1 MLLVSFVNH
10 LGITQRLEKERE
22 VGRAQPVDVIQ
33 GDRQRSKLLFQGREV
48 QLQSRLLSWKQR
60 PLC

>member
-33 GDRQRSKLLFQGREV
+33 GDRQRSKLLFQGREYNFS
-48 QLQSRLLSWKQR
+48 QGY
-60 PLC
+60 